1 VPSAFLKERVFLEGI
16 PRERTDLLYWPV
28 EPAVGRTDTPHRDG
42 AVSRL
47 LFVGA
52 VIPEKGPDV
61 LIDAMKQAISSCPDL
76 SLTLVGEGPAG
87 YMAVLRQAAMGLPV
101 RFTGRLE
108 RSAVID
114 AYRSHDVLVFPSTWE
129 EPYAVVPL
137 EAMSMGLAVIA
148 TRTGGTPEAVS
159 DGDTGL
165 LVPAGDPRALAE
177 AIVRLAADPGFSRA
191 LAARGQAWAR
201 GSQGFDPFMDRLT
214 ALYRKLTPAARKAA

>member
-1 VPSAFLKERVFLEGI
+1 VPSAFLKERVFREGI
-16 PRERTDLLYWPV
+16 PKGRTEVLPWPV
-28 EPAVGRTDTPHRDG
+28 APAVGRTDTPHRDG

-52 VIPEKGPDV
+52 VIPEKGPGV
-61 LIDAMKQAISSCPDL
+61 LIDALKQVIVSRPDL
-76 SLTLVGEGPAG
+76 SLTLVGEGPSG
-87 YMAVLRQAAMGLPV
+87 YVAILRRAAVGLPV
-101 RFTGRLE
+101 RFTGRLD

-114 AYRSHDVLVFPSTWE
+114 AYRSHEVLVFPSTWE

-148 TRTGGTPEAVS
+148 TRTGGTPEAVR

-177 AIVRLAADPGFSRA
+177 AIVRLAADPRFSRA
-191 LAARGQAWAR
+191 LAARGHAWAR

-214 ALYRKLTPAARKAA
+214 ALYTNLTPAARRAA